1 MFTNTWSFIFAWYNL
16 PFTFLLGVGLL
27 LAVLQLIGLGGDA
40 DGEADAEAD
49 FDHDVDLESEV
60 DLDHELDSDLEGE
73 ADADGDAEIDSA
85 TPSPFSWLAF
95 LGAGKA
101 PMLVVLLILFGAI
114 GIVGWVMNGLLQS
127 LFGTYPGL
135 AFIGVLP
142 VTLITAGWVSSRIA
156 RFIGQALPPL
166 STTAT
171 DAQALVG
178 RRGVVISPF
187 VDDHYG
193 LVHLRNAGGTLI
205 SVFAVT
211 RAEATLK
218 RGEQVVLV
226 VYDDQQR
233 HYQVTRA
240 KEVLE
245 PP

>member
-27 LAVLQLIGLGGDA
+27 LAVLQLIGLGGETE
-40 DGEADAEAD
+40 GEADAEAD
-49 FDHDVDLESEV
+49 FDHEVELESEV

-73 ADADGDAEIDSA
+73 AESDTDAEIDSA
-85 TPSPFSWLAF
+85 NPSSLSWLAF
-95 LGAGKA
+95 LGVGKA
-101 PMLVVLLILFGAI
+101 PLLVVFLILFGVI
-114 GIVGWVMNGLLQS
+114 GLAGWVMNGLLQS
-127 LFGTYPGL
+127 LFGTYPSL
-135 AFIGVLP
+135 AFIVVLP
-142 VTLITAGWVSSRIA
+142 VTVVIAGWVSSRIA

-193 LVHLRNAGGTLI
+193 LVHLRNAVGTLI

-218 RGEQVVLV
+218 RGEPVVLV
-226 VYDDQQR
+226 VYDDQHR

-240 KEVLE
+240 QEVLE